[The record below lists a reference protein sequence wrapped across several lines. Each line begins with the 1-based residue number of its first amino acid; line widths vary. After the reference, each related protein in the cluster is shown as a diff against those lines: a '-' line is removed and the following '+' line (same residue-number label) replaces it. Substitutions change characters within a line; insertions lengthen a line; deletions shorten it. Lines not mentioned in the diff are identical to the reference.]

1 VPACQKTWQTA
12 LSPANKFMAI
22 NTDIEAVDDIFQEGK
37 VVDGFVLGKEVHRGG
52 MASLF
57 SATKEGI
64 DVPIL
69 LKIPRVGRDQ
79 PVESLIGFETELTIL
94 RSLKSPYVPQYL
106 GSGNMATRPYIAM
119 ERVEGRPLEDY
130 IKEGKVF
137 TIDEVVRI
145 GADLAQAV
153 QSLHSQD
160 AIHLDV
166 KPENILIDEKGKLTL
181 IDFGLSHHSR
191 YPDLL
196 AEEMRKGI
204 GSAPYISP
212 EQVVGIRSDSR
223 SDIFSIGVI
232 MYELLTG
239 ELPFGNPQT
248 MSGLRKRMWAEPFPL
263 RAIRREIP
271 RWLQEVVL
279 RCLEPRA
286 ADRYQSAARLR
297 QVLRDPEG
305 VTLTERAD
313 RVEPPSFWEN
323 LKGLFKAAGYEP
335 SPSPRPSM
343 GAFDAP
349 LMIAAIDT
357 RQSDEDLRERMQI
370 TAKNL
375 LQAYPESRLICL
387 STISSTPTFEGN
399 QENETASGI
408 VRGHLVQ
415 LMDWAKPL
423 KLPPERISYHVLEAM
438 DPASRIVEFAK
449 DNDASLIL
457 IGASHKLPNKV
468 TPWRTSMTKIVEE
481 APCSVHIVR
490 T

>member
-1 VPACQKTWQTA
+1 MP
-12 LSPANKFMAI
+12 I
-22 NTDIEAVDDIFQEGK
+22 NTDIEAVDEIFQDGK
-37 VVDGFVLGKEVHRGG
+37 VVDGFILGTEVHRGG
-52 MASLF
+52 MASLY

-94 RSLKSPYVPQYL
+94 RSLKSPYVPKYL

-119 ERVEGRPLEDY
+119 ERVAGRPLEDS

-160 AIHLDV
+160 AIHLDI
-166 KPENILIDEKGKLTL
+166 KPENILIDDQGKLTL
-181 IDFGLSHHSR
+181 IDFGLSHHAR
-191 YPDLL
+191 FPDLL

-212 EQVVGIRSDSR
+212 EQVIGIRSDYR

-248 MSGLRKRMWAEPFPL
+248 MSGLRKRMWAQAFPP
-263 RAIRREIP
+263 RAIRKEIP
-271 RWLQEVVL
+271 RWLQEIVL

-286 ADRYQSAARLR
+286 ADRYQSATRLR
-297 QVLRDPEG
+297 QVLLNHES

-313 RVEPPSFWEN
+313 RVDPLSFWDN
-323 LKGLFKAAGYEP
+323 LKRMLRAAGYEP

-343 GAFDAP
+343 GNYDAP
-349 LMIAAIDT
+349 LMVAAIDT
-357 RQSDEDLRERMQI
+357 RQSDADLRERMQT

-375 LQAYPESRLICL
+375 LYAYPESRLVCI
-387 STISSTPTFEGN
+387 STIAGTPTFEGN
-399 QENETASGI
+399 QESETASGI

-415 LMDWAKPL
+415 LMEWAKPL
-423 KLPPERISYHVLEAM
+423 KLPPERISYHVLEAL

>member
-1 VPACQKTWQTA
+1 MP
-12 LSPANKFMAI
+12 I
-22 NTDIEAVDDIFQEGK
+22 NTDIQAVDDIFQEGK
-37 VVDGFVLGKEVHRGG
+37 VVDGFVLGNEVHRGG

-64 DVPIL
+64 NVPIL

-119 ERVEGRPLEDY
+119 ERVGGRPLEDY

-181 IDFGLSHHSR
+181 IDFGLSHHAR

-212 EQVVGIRSDSR
+212 EQVAGIRSDSR

-248 MSGLRKRMWAEPFPL
+248 MSGLRKRMWAEPFPP

-323 LKGLFKAAGYEP
+323 LKGMFKAAGYEP

-343 GAFDAP
+343 GSLDAP

-357 RQSDEDLRERMQI
+357 RQSDEALRERMQI

-375 LQAYPESRLICL
+375 LQAHPESRLICL
-387 STISSTPTFEGN
+387 STIASTPTYEGN
-399 QENETASGI
+399 HESQTASGI

-415 LMDWAKPL
+415 LMEWAKPL
-423 KLPPERISYHVLEAM
+423 KLPPERISYHVLEAL

>member
-1 VPACQKTWQTA
+1 M
-12 LSPANKFMAI
+12 SI
-22 NTDIEAVDDIFQEGK
+22 NTDIKAVDEIFQEGK
-37 VVDGFVLGKEVHRGG
+37 VVDGFRLGAEVHRGG
-52 MASLF
+52 MASLY
-57 SATKEGI
+57 SASKEGI

-94 RSLKSPYVPQYL
+94 RSLKSPYVPKYL

-119 ERVEGRPLEDY
+119 ERVTGIPLEDF

-137 TIDEVVRI
+137 TIDEVVKI

-153 QSLHSQD
+153 QSLHAQD
-160 AIHLDV
+160 AIHLDI
-166 KPENILIDEKGKLTL
+166 KPDNILIDDHGKITL
-181 IDFGLSHHSR
+181 IDFGLSHHAR
-191 YPDLL
+191 FPDLL
-196 AEEMRKGI
+196 AEEMRKGV
-204 GSAPYISP
+204 GSAPYIAP
-212 EQVVGIRSDSR
+212 EQVIGIRSDYR

-232 MYELLTG
+232 LYELLTG
-239 ELPFGNPQT
+239 ELPFGNPQSL
-248 MSGLRKRMWAEPFPL
+248 SGLRKRMWAQAFPP
-263 RAIRREIP
+263 RAIRKEIP

-286 ADRYQSAARLR
+286 ADRYQSATRLR
-297 QVLRDPEG
+297 QVLRDHES

-313 RVEPPSFWEN
+313 RVDPLSFWEN
-323 LKGLFKAAGYEP
+323 LKRMFRAAGYEP
-335 SPSPRPSM
+335 SPSPRPSI
-343 GAFDAP
+343 GNDDAP

-357 RQSDEDLRERMQI
+357 RQSDEDLRVRMQT

-375 LQAYPESRLICL
+375 LQAYPESRLVCI
-387 STISSTPTFEGN
+387 STIASTPTFEGN
-399 QENETASGI
+399 QESETASGI

-415 LMDWAKPL
+415 LMEWAKPL
-423 KLPPERISYHVLEAM
+423 KLPPERISYHVLEAL

-457 IGASHKLPNKV
+457 IGASHKPANKI

>member
-1 VPACQKTWQTA
+1 MP
-12 LSPANKFMAI
+12 I
-22 NTDIEAVDDIFQEGK
+22 NTDIEAVDEIFQDGK
-37 VVDGFVLGKEVHRGG
+37 VVDGFILGTEVHRGG
-52 MASLF
+52 MASLY

-94 RSLKSPYVPQYL
+94 RSLKSPYVPKYL

-119 ERVEGRPLEDY
+119 ERVAGRPLEDS

-160 AIHLDV
+160 AIHLDI
-166 KPENILIDEKGKLTL
+166 KPENILIDDQGKLTL
-181 IDFGLSHHSR
+181 IDFGLSHHAR
-191 YPDLL
+191 FPDLL

-212 EQVVGIRSDSR
+212 EQVIGIRSDYR

-248 MSGLRKRMWAEPFPL
+248 MSGLRKRMWAQAFPP
-263 RAIRREIP
+263 RAIRKEIP
-271 RWLQEVVL
+271 RWLQEIVL

-286 ADRYQSAARLR
+286 ADRYQSATRLR
-297 QVLRDPEG
+297 QVLLDHEI

-313 RVEPPSFWEN
+313 RVDPLSFWDN
-323 LKGLFKAAGYEP
+323 LKRMFRAAGYEP

-343 GAFDAP
+343 GNYDAP

-357 RQSDEDLRERMQI
+357 RQSDADLRERMQA

-375 LQAYPESRLICL
+375 LYAYSESRLVCI
-387 STISSTPTFEGN
+387 STIAGTPTFEGN
-399 QENETASGI
+399 QESETASGI

-415 LMDWAKPL
+415 LMEWAKPL
-423 KLPPERISYHVLEAM
+423 KLPPERISYHVLEAL

>member
-1 VPACQKTWQTA
+1 M
-12 LSPANKFMAI
+12 SI

-119 ERVEGRPLEDY
+119 ERVDGRPLEDY

-137 TIDEVVRI
+137 TIDDVVRI

-166 KPENILIDEKGKLTL
+166 KPENVLIDEKGKLTL
-181 IDFGLSHHSR
+181 IDFGLSHHAR

-212 EQVVGIRSDSR
+212 EQVAGIRSDSR

-248 MSGLRKRMWAEPFPL
+248 MSGLRKRMWAEPFPP

-323 LKGLFKAAGYEP
+323 LKGMFKAAGYEP

-343 GAFDAP
+343 GNLDAP

-357 RQSDEDLRERMQI
+357 RQSDEALRERMQL

-387 STISSTPTFEGN
+387 STIASTPTYEGN
-399 QENETASGI
+399 HESQTASGI

-415 LMDWAKPL
+415 LMEWAKPL
-423 KLPPERISYHVLEAM
+423 KLPPERISYHVLEAL

>member
-1 VPACQKTWQTA
+1 M
-12 LSPANKFMAI
+12 SM

-37 VVDGFVLGKEVHRGG
+37 VVDGFVLGTEVHRGG
-52 MASLF
+52 MASLY

-94 RSLKSPYVPQYL
+94 RSLKSPYVPKYL

-119 ERVEGRPLEDY
+119 ERVEGRPLEDL

-137 TIDEVVRI
+137 TIDEVVQI

-153 QSLHSQD
+153 QSLHAQD
-160 AIHLDV
+160 AIHLDI
-166 KPENILIDEKGKLTL
+166 KPENILIGAKGKLTL
-181 IDFGLSHHSR
+181 IDFGLSHHAR
-191 YPDLL
+191 FPDLL

-204 GSAPYISP
+204 GSAPYIAP
-212 EQVVGIRSDSR
+212 EQVMGIRSDYR

-232 MYELLTG
+232 LYELLTG
-239 ELPFGNPQT
+239 ELPFGNPQS
-248 MSGLRKRMWAEPFPL
+248 MSGLRKRMWAQAFPP
-263 RAIRREIP
+263 RAIRKEIP
-271 RWLQEVVL
+271 RWLQEIVL

-297 QVLRDPEG
+297 QVLRDHES

-313 RVEPPSFWEN
+313 RVDPLSFWEN
-323 LKGLFKAAGYEP
+323 LKRMFRAAGYEP
-335 SPSPRPSM
+335 SPSPRPSV
-343 GAFDAP
+343 GNYDAP

-357 RQSDEDLRERMQI
+357 RQSDENLRDRMQI

-375 LQAYPESRLICL
+375 FQAYPESRLVCI
-387 STISSTPTFEGN
+387 STIASTPTFEGN
-399 QENETASGI
+399 QESETASGI

-415 LMDWAKPL
+415 LMEWAKPL
-423 KLPPERISYHVLEAM
+423 KLPPERISYHVLEAL

>member
-1 VPACQKTWQTA
+1 MP
-12 LSPANKFMAI
+12 I
-22 NTDIEAVDDIFQEGK
+22 NTDIAAVDEIFQDGK
-37 VVDGFVLGKEVHRGG
+37 VVDGFILGTEVHRGG
-52 MASLF
+52 MASLY

-94 RSLKSPYVPQYL
+94 RSLKSPYVPKYL
-106 GSGNMATRPYIAM
+106 GSGNMATHPYIAM
-119 ERVEGRPLEDY
+119 ERVTGRPLEDS

-160 AIHLDV
+160 AIHLDI
-166 KPENILIDEKGKLTL
+166 KPENILIDDQGKLTL
-181 IDFGLSHHSR
+181 IDFGLSHHAR
-191 YPDLL
+191 FPDLL

-212 EQVVGIRSDSR
+212 EQVIGIRSDYR

-239 ELPFGNPQT
+239 ELPFGNPQA
-248 MSGLRKRMWAEPFPL
+248 MSGLRKRMWAQAFPP
-263 RAIRREIP
+263 RAIRKEIP
-271 RWLQEVVL
+271 RWLQEIIL

-286 ADRYQSAARLR
+286 ADRYQSATRLR
-297 QVLRDPEG
+297 QVLLDHEI

-313 RVEPPSFWEN
+313 RVDPLSFWDN
-323 LKGLFKAAGYEP
+323 LKRMFRAAGYEP

-343 GAFDAP
+343 GNYDAP

-357 RQSDEDLRERMQI
+357 RQSDADLRERMQT

-375 LQAYPESRLICL
+375 LYAYSESRLVCI
-387 STISSTPTFEGN
+387 STIAGTPTFEGN
-399 QENETASGI
+399 QESETASGI

-415 LMDWAKPL
+415 LMEWAKPL
-423 KLPPERISYHVLEAM
+423 KLPPERISYHVLEAI

-490 T
+490 A

>member
-1 VPACQKTWQTA
+1 MP
-12 LSPANKFMAI
+12 I
-22 NTDIEAVDDIFQEGK
+22 NNNIEAVDEIFQEGK
-37 VVDGFVLGKEVHRGG
+37 IIDGFTLGKEVHRGG
-52 MASLF
+52 MASLY
-57 SATKEGI
+57 SATKDGI

-94 RSLKSPYVPQYL
+94 RALKSPYMPKYL

-119 ERVEGRPLEDY
+119 ERVEGRPLEDF
-130 IKEGKVF
+130 IKEGKTFSV
-137 TIDEVVRI
+137 DEVVKI

-153 QSLHSQD
+153 QSLHAQD
-160 AIHLDV
+160 AIHLDL
-166 KPENILIDEKGKLTL
+166 KPENILIDDKGKLTL
-181 IDFGLSHHSR
+181 IDFGLSHHAR

-196 AEEMRKGI
+196 AEEMRKGV

-212 EQVVGIRSDSR
+212 EQVAGIRSDSR

-239 ELPFGNPQT
+239 ELPFGNPQS
-248 MSGLRKRMWAEPFPL
+248 MSGLRKRMWAQAFPP
-263 RAIRREIP
+263 RAIRKEIP
-271 RWLQEVVL
+271 RWLQEVIL

-286 ADRYQSAARLR
+286 ADRYQSATRLR
-297 QVLRDPEG
+297 QALRDPES
-305 VTLTERAD
+305 VKLTERAN
-313 RVEPPSFWEN
+313 RVEPLSFWEN
-323 LKGLFKAAGYEP
+323 LKRMFKAAGYEP

-343 GAFDAP
+343 GNQDAP

-357 RQSDEDLRERMQI
+357 RQSDADLRERMQT

-375 LQAYPESRLICL
+375 LQAYPESRLVCI
-387 STISSTPTFEGN
+387 STISSTPTFEGS

-408 VRGHLVQ
+408 VRSHLVQ

-423 KLPPERISYHVLEAM
+423 KLPPERISYHVLEAL

-490 T
+490 A

>member
-1 VPACQKTWQTA
+1 MNA
-12 LSPANKFMAI
+12 
-22 NTDIEAVDDIFQEGK
+22 DIEAVDDIFQEGK
-37 VVDGFVLGKEVHRGG
+37 VVDGFMLGTEVHRGG
-52 MASLF
+52 MASLY

-94 RSLKSPYVPQYL
+94 RSLKSPYVPKYL

-119 ERVEGRPLEDY
+119 ERVDGRPLEDL

-137 TIDEVVRI
+137 TIDEVVQI

-153 QSLHSQD
+153 QSLHAQD
-160 AIHLDV
+160 AIHLDI
-166 KPENILIDEKGKLTL
+166 KPENILIDEKGRLTL
-181 IDFGLSHHSR
+181 IDFGLSHHAR
-191 YPDLL
+191 FPDLL

-212 EQVVGIRSDSR
+212 EQVTGIRSDYR

-232 MYELLTG
+232 LYELLTG
-239 ELPFGNPQT
+239 ELPFGNPQS
-248 MSGLRKRMWAEPFPL
+248 MSGLRKRMWAQAFPP
-263 RAIRREIP
+263 RAIRKEIP
-271 RWLQEVVL
+271 RWLQEIVL

-297 QVLRDPEG
+297 QVLRDHES

-313 RVEPPSFWEN
+313 RVDPLSFWEN
-323 LKGLFKAAGYEP
+323 LKRMFRAAGYEP
-335 SPSPRPSM
+335 SPSPRPSV
-343 GAFDAP
+343 GNDDAP
-349 LMIAAIDT
+349 LMVAAIDT
-357 RQSDEDLRERMQI
+357 RQSDENLRDRMQT

-375 LQAYPESRLICL
+375 LQAYPESRLVCI
-387 STISSTPTFEGN
+387 STIASTPTFEGN
-399 QENETASGI
+399 QESETASGI

-415 LMDWAKPL
+415 LMEWAKPL
-423 KLPPERISYHVLEAM
+423 KLPPERISYHVLEAL

-457 IGASHKLPNKV
+457 IGASHKPPNKV

>member
-1 VPACQKTWQTA
+1 VA
-12 LSPANKFMAI
+12 
-22 NTDIEAVDDIFQEGK
+22 
-37 VVDGFVLGKEVHRGG
+37 
-52 MASLF
+52 
-57 SATKEGI
+57 
-64 DVPIL
+64 
-69 LKIPRVGRDQ
+69 
-79 PVESLIGFETELTIL
+79 
-94 RSLKSPYVPQYL
+94 
-106 GSGNMATRPYIAM
+106 
-119 ERVEGRPLEDY
+119 
-130 IKEGKVF
+130 
-137 TIDEVVRI
+137 
-145 GADLAQAV
+145 
-153 QSLHSQD
+153 
-160 AIHLDV
+160 
-166 KPENILIDEKGKLTL
+166 
-181 IDFGLSHHSR
+181 
-191 YPDLL
+191 
-196 AEEMRKGI
+196 
-204 GSAPYISP
+204 
-212 EQVVGIRSDSR
+212 GIRSDSR

-248 MSGLRKRMWAEPFPL
+248 MSGLRKRMWAEPFPP

-313 RVEPPSFWEN
+313 RVEPPSFWES
-323 LKGLFKAAGYEP
+323 LKGMFKAAGYEP

-343 GAFDAP
+343 GSLDAP

-357 RQSDEDLRERMQI
+357 RQSDEDLRERMQT

-387 STISSTPTFEGN
+387 STIASTPTYEGSHES
-399 QENETASGI
+399 QTASGI

-423 KLPPERISYHVLEAM
+423 GLPPERISYHVLEAL

>member
-1 VPACQKTWQTA
+1 MLIT
-12 LSPANKFMAI
+12 
-22 NTDIEAVDDIFQEGK
+22 TDIEAVDDIFQNGK
-37 VVDGFVLGKEVHRGG
+37 VVDGFVLGTEVHRGG

-64 DVPIL
+64 DMPIL

-94 RSLKSPYVPQYL
+94 RSLQSPYVPKYL

-119 ERVEGRPLEDY
+119 ERVPGHPLEDL
-130 IKEGKVF
+130 IKEGKQF
-137 TIDEVVRI
+137 SIDEVVRI

-160 AIHLDV
+160 AIHLDI
-166 KPENILIDEKGKLTL
+166 KPENILIDDSGKLTL
-181 IDFGLSHHSR
+181 IDFGLSHHAR
-191 YPDLL
+191 FPDLL

-232 MYELLTG
+232 MYEMLTG
-239 ELPFGNPQT
+239 ELPFGNPQS
-248 MSGLRKRMWAEPFPL
+248 MSGLRKRMWAQAFPP
-263 RAIRREIP
+263 RAIRKEIP

-279 RCLEPRA
+279 RCLEARA

-297 QVLRDPEG
+297 QVLRDHESI
-305 VTLTERAD
+305 VLTERAE
-313 RVEPPSFWEN
+313 RVEPLSFWEN
-323 LKGLFKAAGYEP
+323 LKRMIRAAGYEP

-343 GAFDAP
+343 TSQDAP

-357 RQSDEDLRERMQI
+357 RQSDEDLRERMQT

-375 LQAYPESRLICL
+375 FNAYPESRLVCI
-387 STISSTPTFEGN
+387 STIAGTPTFEGN
-399 QENETASGI
+399 QESETASGI

-415 LMDWAKPL
+415 LMEWAKPL
-423 KLPPERISYHVLEAM
+423 KLPPERISYHVREAI
-438 DPASRIVEFAK
+438 DPASRIVDFAK
-449 DNDASLIL
+449 DNDAALIL

>member
-1 VPACQKTWQTA
+1 M
-12 LSPANKFMAI
+12 SI
-22 NTDIEAVDDIFQEGK
+22 NTDIEAVDEIFQEGK
-37 VVDGFVLGKEVHRGG
+37 VVDGFVLGAEVHRGG
-52 MASLF
+52 MASLY

-94 RSLKSPYVPQYL
+94 RSLKSPYVPKYL

-119 ERVEGRPLEDY
+119 ERVAGRPLEDF
-130 IKEGKVF
+130 IREGKVF
-137 TIDEVVRI
+137 TIDEVVKI

-160 AIHLDV
+160 AIHLDI
-166 KPENILIDEKGKLTL
+166 KPENILIDDKGKLTL
-181 IDFGLSHHSR
+181 IDFGLSHHAR
-191 YPDLL
+191 FPDLL

-212 EQVVGIRSDSR
+212 EQVTGIRSDYR

-239 ELPFGNPQT
+239 ELPFGNPQSI
-248 MSGLRKRMWAEPFPL
+248 SGLRKRMWAQAFPP
-263 RAIRREIP
+263 RAIRKEIP
-271 RWLQEVVL
+271 RWLQEIVL

-286 ADRYQSAARLR
+286 ADRYQSATRLR
-297 QVLRDPEG
+297 QVLRDHES

-313 RVEPPSFWEN
+313 RVDPLSFWEN
-323 LKGLFKAAGYEP
+323 LKRMFRAAGYEP
-335 SPSPRPSM
+335 SPSPRPSI
-343 GAFDAP
+343 GNYDAP
-349 LMIAAIDT
+349 LMLAAIDT
-357 RQSDEDLRERMQI
+357 RQSDEDLRERMQT

-375 LQAYPESRLICL
+375 LQAYPESRLVCL
-387 STISSTPTFEGN
+387 STIASTPTFEGN
-399 QENETASGI
+399 QESETASGI

-415 LMDWAKPL
+415 LMEWAKPL
-423 KLPPERISYHVLEAM
+423 KLPPERISYHVLEAL

>member
-1 VPACQKTWQTA
+1 MPTKA
-12 LSPANKFMAI
+12 
-22 NTDIEAVDDIFQEGK
+22 DIEAVDDIFQEGK
-37 VVDGFVLGKEVHRGG
+37 VVDGFVLGKELHRGG

-57 SATKEGI
+57 SATKDGI
-64 DVPIL
+64 DTPIL
-69 LKIPRVGRDQ
+69 LKIPRVGKDQ

-94 RSLKSPYVPQYL
+94 RALKSPYVPKYL

-119 ERVEGRPLEDY
+119 EQVLGRPLEEL
-130 IKEGKVF
+130 IKEGRQFSV
-137 TIDEVVRI
+137 DEVIRI

-153 QSLHSQD
+153 QSLHAQD
-160 AIHLDV
+160 AIHLDI
-166 KPENILIDEKGKLTL
+166 KPDNILIDDQGKLTL

-191 YPDLL
+191 FPDLL

-212 EQVVGIRSDSR
+212 EQVSGVRSDYR

-239 ELPFGNPQT
+239 ELPFGNPQS
-248 MSGLRKRMWAEPFPL
+248 MNGLRKRMWAEPFPP
-263 RAIRREIP
+263 RSIRKEIP
-271 RWLQEVVL
+271 RWLQEVIL
-279 RCLEPRA
+279 RCLESRA
-286 ADRYQSAARLR
+286 DDRYQSATRLR
-297 QVLRDPEG
+297 QVLRDPES
-305 VTLTERAD
+305 VKLTERSD
-313 RVEPPSFWEN
+313 RLEPPSFWIN
-323 LKGLFKAAGYEP
+323 LKRWIKAAGYEP
-335 SPSPRPSM
+335 SPSPLPSR
-343 GAFDAP
+343 GNQDTP

-357 RQSDEDLRERMQI
+357 RQSDEELQERMQT

-375 LQAYPESRLICL
+375 LQAYPEGRLICL
-387 STISSTPTFEGN
+387 STIASTPTFEGN
-399 QENETASGI
+399 QESETASGI

-415 LMDWAKPL
+415 LMEWAKPL

-438 DPASRIVEFAK
+438 DPAARIVEFAK

-468 TPWRTSMTKIVEE
+468 APWRTSMTKIVEE

>member
-1 VPACQKTWQTA
+1 MA
-12 LSPANKFMAI
+12 L

-37 VVDGFVLGKEVHRGG
+37 VVDGFTLGKEVHRGG

-57 SATKEGI
+57 SATKDGI

-145 GADLAQAV
+145 GADLAQAA

-160 AIHLDV
+160 AIHLDI
-166 KPENILIDEKGKLTL
+166 KPENILVDDKGRLTL
-181 IDFGLSHHSR
+181 IDFGLSHHAR

-196 AEEMRKGI
+196 AEEMRKGV

-212 EQVVGIRSDSR
+212 EQVAGIRSDSR

-248 MSGLRKRMWAEPFPL
+248 MGGLRKRMWAEPFPP
-263 RAIRREIP
+263 RAIRKEIP

-313 RVEPPSFWEN
+313 RVEPPSFWQN
-323 LKGLFKAAGYEP
+323 LKGMFRAAGYEP
-335 SPSPRPSM
+335 SPSPRPSK
-343 GAFDAP
+343 GNLDAP

-375 LQAYPESRLICL
+375 LQAYQESRLICL
-387 STISSTPTFEGN
+387 STIASTPTYEGKH
-399 QENETASGI
+399 ESETASGI

-415 LMDWAKPL
+415 LMEWAKPL
-423 KLPPERISYHVLEAM
+423 KLPPERISYHVLEAL
-438 DPASRIVEFAK
+438 DPAARIVEFAK

>member
-1 VPACQKTWQTA
+1 
-12 LSPANKFMAI
+12 MAI

-37 VVDGFVLGKEVHRGG
+37 VVDGFVIGKEVHRGG

-57 SATKEGI
+57 TATKEGI
-64 DVPIL
+64 DLPIL

-94 RSLKSPYVPQYL
+94 RSLKSPFVPQFL
-106 GSGNMATRPYIAM
+106 GAGNMATRPYIAM
-119 ERVEGRPLEDY
+119 ARVAGQPLEDL
-130 IKEGKVF
+130 IKEGKIF

-145 GADLAQAV
+145 AADLAQAV

-160 AIHLDV
+160 AIHLDI
-166 KPENILIDEKGKLTL
+166 KPDNILIDGIGKLTL
-181 IDFGLSHHSR
+181 IDFGLSHHAR

-196 AEEMRKGI
+196 AEEMRKGV

-212 EQVVGIRSDSR
+212 EQVAGIRSDSR
-223 SDIFSIGVI
+223 SDIYSIGVI

-248 MSGLRKRMWAEPFPL
+248 MSGLRKRMWAEPFPP
-263 RAIRREIP
+263 RAIRKEIP

-297 QVLRDPEG
+297 QVLREPEG
-305 VTLTERAD
+305 ITLTERAD

-323 LKGLFKAAGYEP
+323 LKGMFKAAGYEP

-343 GAFDAP
+343 GNHDAP
-349 LMIAAIDT
+349 LMSAAIDT
-357 RQSDEDLRERMQI
+357 RQSDEDLRELMQL

-375 LQAYPESRLICL
+375 LHAYPDSRLVCI

-415 LMDWAKPL
+415 LMEWAKPL

-449 DNDASLIL
+449 DNDAALIL
-457 IGASHKLPNKV
+457 IGASHKTPNKV
-468 TPWRTSMTKIVEE
+468 TPWRTSMTKIAEE

>member
-1 VPACQKTWQTA
+1 MPF
-12 LSPANKFMAI
+12 PN
-22 NTDIEAVDDIFQEGK
+22 DIEAVDDIFQEGK
-37 VVDGFVLGKEVHRGG
+37 VVDGFVLGKELHRGG

-64 DVPIL
+64 DLPIL
-69 LKIPRVGRDQ
+69 LKIPRVGKDQ

-94 RSLKSPYVPQYL
+94 RSLKSPYVPKYL

-119 ERVEGRPLEDY
+119 EQVAGHPLEGR
-130 IKEGKVF
+130 IKEGQKF
-137 TIDEVVRI
+137 SIDEVIRI

-160 AIHLDV
+160 AIHLDI
-166 KPENILIDEKGKLTL
+166 KPDNILIDTTGKLTL

-191 YPDLL
+191 FPDLL

-212 EQVVGIRSDSR
+212 EQVAGIRSDSR

-248 MSGLRKRMWAEPFPL
+248 MSGLRKRMWSEPFPP
-263 RAIRREIP
+263 RAIRKEIP

-279 RCLEPRA
+279 RCLEARA
-286 ADRYQSAARLR
+286 DNRYQSATRLR
-297 QVLRDPEG
+297 QVLRDPES
-305 VTLTERAD
+305 VKLTERSE

-323 LKGLFKAAGYEP
+323 LTRWLKAAGYEP
-335 SPSPRPSM
+335 SPSPLPSR
-343 GAFDAP
+343 GNQDAP

-357 RQSDEDLRERMQI
+357 RRSDEDLRERMQA

-375 LQAYPESRLICL
+375 LQSHAESRLICV
-387 STISSTPTFEGN
+387 STIASTPTFEGN
-399 QENETASGI
+399 QESETASGI

-415 LMDWAKPL
+415 LMEWAKPL
-423 KLPPERISYHVLEAM
+423 KLPPERISYHVLEAL
-438 DPASRIVEFAK
+438 DPAGRIVEFAK

-457 IGASHKLPNKV
+457 IGASRKLPNKV

>member
-1 VPACQKTWQTA
+1 MP
-12 LSPANKFMAI
+12 I
-22 NTDIEAVDDIFQEGK
+22 NTHIEAVDDIFQEGK

-64 DVPIL
+64 DIPIL

-94 RSLKSPYVPQYL
+94 RSLKSPYVPRYL

-119 ERVEGRPLEDY
+119 ERVEGRPLEDL
-130 IKEGKVF
+130 IKEGKQF
-137 TIDEVVRI
+137 SIDEVVRI

-153 QSLHSQD
+153 QSLHAQD
-160 AIHLDV
+160 AIHLDI
-166 KPENILIDEKGKLTL
+166 KPENILIDDKGKLTL
-181 IDFGLSHHSR
+181 IDFGLSHHAH

-196 AEEMRKGI
+196 AEEMRKGV

-212 EQVVGIRSDSR
+212 EQVAGIRSDSR

-239 ELPFGNPQT
+239 ELPFGNPQS
-248 MSGLRKRMWAEPFPL
+248 MSGLRKRMWAEALPP
-263 RAIRREIP
+263 RATRKEIP
-271 RWLQEVVL
+271 RWLQEVIL
-279 RCLEPRA
+279 RCLEARA
-286 ADRYQSAARLR
+286 DDRYQSATRLR
-297 QVLRDPEG
+297 QVLRDHES
-305 VTLTERAD
+305 VKLTERAD
-313 RVEPPSFWEN
+313 RVEPLSFWQN
-323 LKGLFKAAGYEP
+323 LKRMFKAAGYEP

-343 GAFDAP
+343 SNQDAP

-357 RQSDEDLRERMQI
+357 RRSDEDLRERMQT

-375 LQAYPESRLICL
+375 LQAYPESRLVCL

-399 QENETASGI
+399 KENETASGI

-423 KLPPERISYHVLEAM
+423 KLPPERISYHVLEAL

>member
-1 VPACQKTWQTA
+1 MP
-12 LSPANKFMAI
+12 I
-22 NTDIEAVDDIFQEGK
+22 NTDIQAVDDIFQEGK

-64 DVPIL
+64 NVPIL

-119 ERVEGRPLEDY
+119 ERVGGRPLEDY

-181 IDFGLSHHSR
+181 IDFGLSHHAR

-212 EQVVGIRSDSR
+212 EQVAGIRSDSR

-248 MSGLRKRMWAEPFPL
+248 MSGLRKRMWAEPFPP

-323 LKGLFKAAGYEP
+323 LKGMFKAAGYEP

-343 GAFDAP
+343 GNLDAP

-357 RQSDEDLRERMQI
+357 RQSDEALRERMQV

-387 STISSTPTFEGN
+387 STIASTPTYEGN
-399 QENETASGI
+399 HESQTASGI

-415 LMDWAKPL
+415 LMEWAKPL
-423 KLPPERISYHVLEAM
+423 KLPPERISYHVLEAL

>member
-1 VPACQKTWQTA
+1 M
-12 LSPANKFMAI
+12 SI
-22 NTDIEAVDDIFQEGK
+22 NTDIKAVDEIFQEGK
-37 VVDGFVLGKEVHRGG
+37 VVDGFRLGAEVHRGG
-52 MASLF
+52 MASLY
-57 SATKEGI
+57 SASKEGI

-79 PVESLIGFETELTIL
+79 PVESLIGFETELIIL
-94 RSLKSPYVPQYL
+94 RSLKSPYVPKYL

-119 ERVEGRPLEDY
+119 ERVTGRPLEDF

-137 TIDEVVRI
+137 TIDEVVKI

-153 QSLHSQD
+153 QSLHAQD
-160 AIHLDV
+160 AIHLDI
-166 KPENILIDEKGKLTL
+166 KPDNILIDDHGKITL
-181 IDFGLSHHSR
+181 IDFGLSHHAR
-191 YPDLL
+191 FPDLL
-196 AEEMRKGI
+196 AEEMRKGV
-204 GSAPYISP
+204 GSAPYIAP
-212 EQVVGIRSDSR
+212 EQVIGIRSDYR

-232 MYELLTG
+232 LYELLTG
-239 ELPFGNPQT
+239 ELPFGNPQSL
-248 MSGLRKRMWAEPFPL
+248 SGLRKRMWAQAFPP
-263 RAIRREIP
+263 RAIRKEIP

-286 ADRYQSAARLR
+286 ADRYQSATRLR
-297 QVLRDPEG
+297 QVLRDHES

-313 RVEPPSFWEN
+313 RVNPLSFWEN
-323 LKGLFKAAGYEP
+323 LKRMFRAAGYEP
-335 SPSPRPSM
+335 SPSPRPSI
-343 GAFDAP
+343 GNDDAP

-357 RQSDEDLRERMQI
+357 RQSDEDLRVRMQT

-375 LQAYPESRLICL
+375 LQAYPESRLVCI
-387 STISSTPTFEGN
+387 STIASTPTFEGN
-399 QENETASGI
+399 QESETASGI

-415 LMDWAKPL
+415 LMEWAKPL
-423 KLPPERISYHVLEAM
+423 KLPPERISYHVLEAL

-457 IGASHKLPNKV
+457 IGASHKPANKI

>member
-1 VPACQKTWQTA
+1 MP
-12 LSPANKFMAI
+12 I

-37 VVDGFVLGKEVHRGG
+37 VVDGFTLGKEVHRGG

-64 DVPIL
+64 DIPIL
-69 LKIPRVGRDQ
+69 LKIPRVGKDQ

-94 RSLKSPYVPQYL
+94 RSLKSPFVPQYL

-119 ERVEGRPLEDY
+119 ERVEGRPLEDL

-160 AIHLDV
+160 AIHLDI
-166 KPENILIDEKGKLTL
+166 KPDNVLIDDKGKLTL
-181 IDFGLSHHSR
+181 IDFGLSHHAR
-191 YPDLL
+191 FPDLL
-196 AEEMRKGI
+196 AEEMRKGV

-212 EQVVGIRSDSR
+212 EQVAGIRSDSR
-223 SDIFSIGVI
+223 SDIFSIGAI

-263 RAIRREIP
+263 VAIRKEIP

-286 ADRYQSAARLR
+286 ADRYQSAAHLR

-305 VTLTERAD
+305 VTLTGRAD
-313 RVEPPSFWEN
+313 RVKPPSFWQN
-323 LKGLFKAAGYEP
+323 LKGMFRAAGYEP

-343 GAFDAP
+343 GNFDAP
-349 LMIAAIDT
+349 LMLAAIDT

-370 TAKNL
+370 TAKSL
-375 LQAYPESRLICL
+375 LHAYPESRLVCL
-387 STISSTPTFEGN
+387 STISGTPTFEGN
-399 QENETASGI
+399 QENKTASGI

>member
-1 VPACQKTWQTA
+1 MP
-12 LSPANKFMAI
+12 I

-64 DVPIL
+64 DIPIL

-94 RSLKSPYVPQYL
+94 RSLKSPYVPKYL

-119 ERVEGRPLEDY
+119 ERVEGRPLEDL

-137 TIDEVVRI
+137 SIDEVVRI

-153 QSLHSQD
+153 QSLHAQD
-160 AIHLDV
+160 AIHLDI
-166 KPENILIDEKGKLTL
+166 KPENILIDDKGKLTL
-181 IDFGLSHHSR
+181 IDFGLSHHAR

-196 AEEMRKGI
+196 AEAMRKGV

-212 EQVVGIRSDSR
+212 EQVAGIRSDSR

-248 MSGLRKRMWAEPFPL
+248 MSGLRKRMWAEAFPP
-263 RAIRREIP
+263 RAIRKEIP
-271 RWLQEVVL
+271 RWLQEVIL
-279 RCLEPRA
+279 RCLEARA
-286 ADRYQSAARLR
+286 DDRYQSATRLR
-297 QVLRDPEG
+297 QVLRDHES
-305 VTLTERAD
+305 VKLTERAD
-313 RVEPPSFWEN
+313 RVEPLSFWEN
-323 LKGLFKAAGYEP
+323 LKRMFRAAGYEP

-343 GAFDAP
+343 GNQDAP

-357 RQSDEDLRERMQI
+357 RQSDEDLRERMQT

-375 LQAYPESRLICL
+375 LQAYPESRLVCI
-387 STISSTPTFEGN
+387 STISSTPTFEGS

-423 KLPPERISYHVLEAM
+423 KLPPERISYHVLEAL

>member
-1 VPACQKTWQTA
+1 
-12 LSPANKFMAI
+12 MAI

-37 VVDGFVLGKEVHRGG
+37 VVDGFVIGKEVHRGG

-57 SATKEGI
+57 TATKEGI
-64 DVPIL
+64 DLPIL

-94 RSLKSPYVPQYL
+94 RSLKSPFVPQFL
-106 GSGNMATRPYIAM
+106 GAGNMATRPYIAM
-119 ERVEGRPLEDY
+119 ARVAGQPLEDL
-130 IKEGKVF
+130 IKEGKIF
-137 TIDEVVRI
+137 TIDEVVGI
-145 GADLAQAV
+145 AADLAQAV

-160 AIHLDV
+160 AIHLDI
-166 KPENILIDEKGKLTL
+166 KPDNILIDDTGKLTL
-181 IDFGLSHHSR
+181 IDFGLSHHAR

-196 AEEMRKGI
+196 AEEMRKGV

-212 EQVVGIRSDSR
+212 EQVAGIRSDSR
-223 SDIFSIGVI
+223 SDIYSIGVI

-248 MSGLRKRMWAEPFPL
+248 MSGLRKRMWAEPFPP
-263 RAIRREIP
+263 RAIRKEIP

-297 QVLRDPEG
+297 QVLREPEG
-305 VTLTERAD
+305 ITLTERAD

-323 LKGLFKAAGYEP
+323 LKGMFKAAGYEP

-343 GAFDAP
+343 GNHDAP
-349 LMIAAIDT
+349 LMVAAIDT
-357 RQSDEDLRERMQI
+357 RQSDEDLRELMQL

-375 LQAYPESRLICL
+375 LHAYPESRLVCI

-415 LMDWAKPL
+415 LMEWAKPL

-449 DNDASLIL
+449 DNDAALIL
-457 IGASHKLPNKV
+457 IGASHKMPNKV
-468 TPWRTSMTKIVEE
+468 TPWRTSMTKIAEE

>member
-1 VPACQKTWQTA
+1 MP
-12 LSPANKFMAI
+12 I

-94 RSLKSPYVPQYL
+94 RALKSPYVPQYL

-119 ERVEGRPLEDY
+119 ERVDGRPLEDY

-137 TIDEVVRI
+137 TIDEIVRI

-181 IDFGLSHHSR
+181 IDFGLSHHAR

-212 EQVVGIRSDSR
+212 EQVAGIRSDSR

-248 MSGLRKRMWAEPFPL
+248 MGGLRKRMWAEPFPP

-323 LKGLFKAAGYEP
+323 LKGMFKAAGYEP

-343 GAFDAP
+343 GSLDAP

-357 RQSDEDLRERMQI
+357 RQSDEALRERMQT

-387 STISSTPTFEGN
+387 STIASTPTYEGN
-399 QENETASGI
+399 HESQTASGI

-415 LMDWAKPL
+415 LMEWAKPL
-423 KLPPERISYHVLEAM
+423 KLPPERISYHVLEAL

>member
-1 VPACQKTWQTA
+1 MA
-12 LSPANKFMAI
+12 L
-22 NTDIEAVDDIFQEGK
+22 NTNIEAVDDIFQEGK
-37 VVDGFVLGKEVHRGG
+37 VVDGFTLGKEVHRGG

-64 DVPIL
+64 DAPIL

-94 RSLKSPYVPQYL
+94 RSLKSPYVPKFL
-106 GSGNMATRPYIAM
+106 GAGNMATRPYIAM
-119 ERVEGRPLEDY
+119 ERVSGRPLEDF
-130 IKEGKVF
+130 IKEGKLF
-137 TIDEVVRI
+137 TIDEVVKI

-160 AIHLDV
+160 AIHLDI
-166 KPENILIDEKGKLTL
+166 KPENILIDDDGKITL
-181 IDFGLSHHSR
+181 IDFGLSHHER

-212 EQVVGIRSDSR
+212 EQVAGIRSDSR
-223 SDIFSIGVI
+223 SDIYSIGAI

-248 MSGLRKRMWAEPFPL
+248 MGGLRRRMWADPFPP

-271 RWLQEVVL
+271 RWLQEVIL
-279 RCLEPRA
+279 RCLEPQA
-286 ADRYQSAARLR
+286 ADRYQSASQLR
-297 QVLRDPEG
+297 QALRDPEG
-305 VTLTERAD
+305 VRITERGE
-313 RVEPPSFWEN
+313 RVEPPSVWETI
-323 LKGLFKAAGYEP
+323 KKWFRAAGYEP
-335 SPSPRPSM
+335 SPSPKPSM
-343 GAFDAP
+343 GNQDAS
-349 LMIAAIDT
+349 LMVAAIDT
-357 RQSDEDLRERMQI
+357 RQSDENLRERMQK
-370 TAKNL
+370 TAKKL
-375 LQAYPESRLICL
+375 LQAYPESRIVCI
-387 STISSTPTFEGN
+387 STIASTPTYEGKH
-399 QENETASGI
+399 ESETASGI

-423 KLPPERISYHVLEAM
+423 DLPPERISYHVLEAM

-468 TPWRTSMTKIVEE
+468 APWRTSMTKIVEE

>member
-1 VPACQKTWQTA
+1 MP
-12 LSPANKFMAI
+12 I
-22 NTDIEAVDDIFQEGK
+22 NTDIQAVDDIFQEGK
-37 VVDGFVLGKEVHRGG
+37 IVDGFVLGKEVHRGG

-119 ERVEGRPLEDY
+119 ERVEGRPLEDC

-181 IDFGLSHHSR
+181 IDFGLSHHAR

-212 EQVVGIRSDSR
+212 EQVAGIRSDSR

-248 MSGLRKRMWAEPFPL
+248 MSGLRKRMWAEPFPP

-323 LKGLFKAAGYEP
+323 LKGMFKAAGYEP

-343 GAFDAP
+343 GNLDAP

-357 RQSDEDLRERMQI
+357 RQSDEALRERMQV

-387 STISSTPTFEGN
+387 STIASTPTYEGN
-399 QENETASGI
+399 HESQTASGI

-415 LMDWAKPL
+415 LMEWAKPL
-423 KLPPERISYHVLEAM
+423 KLPPERISYHVLEAL

>member
-1 VPACQKTWQTA
+1 MPIK
-12 LSPANKFMAI
+12 P
-22 NTDIEAVDDIFQEGK
+22 DIEAVDDIFQEGK
-37 VVDGFVLGKEVHRGG
+37 VVDGFILGKELHRGG

-57 SATKEGI
+57 SATKEGV
-64 DVPIL
+64 DLPIL
-69 LKIPRVGRDQ
+69 LKIPRVGKDQ

-119 ERVEGRPLEDY
+119 EQVAGRPLEEL
-130 IKEGKVF
+130 IKEGKQF
-137 TIDEVVRI
+137 SIDEVIRI

-160 AIHLDV
+160 AIHLDI
-166 KPENILIDEKGKLTL
+166 KPDNVLIDDEGKLTL

-191 YPDLL
+191 FPDLL

-212 EQVVGIRSDSR
+212 EQVVGVRSDSR

-232 MYELLTG
+232 IYELLTG
-239 ELPFGNPQT
+239 ELPFGNPQS
-248 MSGLRKRMWAEPFPL
+248 MNGLRKRMWAKPFPP

-286 ADRYQSAARLR
+286 DERYQSATRLR
-297 QVLRDPEG
+297 QALRDPES
-305 VTLTERAD
+305 VKLTERSE
-313 RVEPPSFWEN
+313 RLEPPSFWES
-323 LKGLFKAAGYEP
+323 LKRWLRAAGYEP
-335 SPSPRPSM
+335 SPSPLPSK
-343 GAFDAP
+343 GNQDAP

-357 RQSDEDLRERMQI
+357 RQSDEELRERMQT

-387 STISSTPTFEGN
+387 STIASTPTFEGN
-399 QENETASGI
+399 QESETASGI

-415 LMDWAKPL
+415 LMEWAKPL
-423 KLPPERISYHVLEAM
+423 KLPPERISYHVLEAL
-438 DPASRIVEFAK
+438 DPATRIVEFAK

-490 T
+490 A

>member
-1 VPACQKTWQTA
+1 
-12 LSPANKFMAI
+12 MAS
-22 NTDIEAVDDIFQEGK
+22 TTGIEAVDDIFQEGK

-57 SATKEGI
+57 SATKDGI
-64 DVPIL
+64 DIPIL

-94 RSLKSPYVPQYL
+94 RALKSPYVPKYL

-119 ERVEGRPLEDY
+119 ERVEGRPLEDL
-130 IKEGKVF
+130 IREGKQF

-153 QSLHSQD
+153 QSLHAQD
-160 AIHLDV
+160 AIHLDI
-166 KPENILIDEKGKLTL
+166 KPENILIDDKGKLTL
-181 IDFGLSHHSR
+181 IDFGLSHHAR

-212 EQVVGIRSDSR
+212 EQVAGVRSDSR

-232 MYELLTG
+232 MYELLTD
-239 ELPFGNPQT
+239 ELPFGNPQS
-248 MSGLRKRMWAEPFPL
+248 MGGLRKRMWADPFPP
-263 RAIRREIP
+263 RAIRKEIP

-286 ADRYQSAARLR
+286 ADRYQSATQLR
-297 QVLRDPEG
+297 QALRDPEG
-305 VTLTERAD
+305 IRITERGE
-313 RVEPPSFWEN
+313 RVEPPSFWESF
-323 LKGLFKAAGYEP
+323 KKWFKAAGYEP

-343 GAFDAP
+343 GNQDAP

-357 RQSDEDLRERMQI
+357 RQSDEDLRERMQL
-370 TAKNL
+370 TAKKL
-375 LQAYPESRLICL
+375 LQAYPESRLVCI
-387 STISSTPTFEGN
+387 STIASTPTYEGN
-399 QENETASGI
+399 HESETASGI

-415 LMDWAKPL
+415 LMEWAKPL
-423 KLPPERISYHVLEAM
+423 KLPPESISYHVLEAL